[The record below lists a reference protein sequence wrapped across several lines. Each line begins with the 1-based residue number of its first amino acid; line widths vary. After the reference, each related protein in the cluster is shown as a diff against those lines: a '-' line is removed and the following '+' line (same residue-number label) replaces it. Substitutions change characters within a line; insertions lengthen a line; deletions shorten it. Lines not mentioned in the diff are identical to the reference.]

1 MKTEAAESLADVRG
15 SVKPPGRTDS
25 THAVGLLHG
34 TKLLF
39 VRGALYQHGV
49 QERYVGRDRNN
60 GFLSP
65 RWRDICGAAV
75 IGVIFIA
82 AFSVFLSISW

>member
-1 MKTEAAESLADVRG
+1 MRG

-25 THAVGLLHG
+25 TRAVGLLHG
-34 TKLLF
+34 VKLLF
-39 VRGALYQHGV
+39 VQGARYQRGV
-49 QERYVGRDRNN
+49 QERYVGRDRND
-60 GFLSP
+60 GFPSP
-65 RWRDICGAAV
+65 RWSDTCGAAV